1 MFKEAEEEKQKDA
14 QQIKEIVEEMD
25 GKINEDIMNEK
36 KEREQHEDL
45 LLSMLESTCEKIQT
59 IIS

>member
-1 MFKEAEEEKQKDA
+1 MFKEAEEEKQRDT
-14 QQIKEIVEEMD
+14 QQIKEIVQEMD
-25 GKINEDIMNEK
+25 DKIKEDIMNEK

-59 IIS
+59 IIA